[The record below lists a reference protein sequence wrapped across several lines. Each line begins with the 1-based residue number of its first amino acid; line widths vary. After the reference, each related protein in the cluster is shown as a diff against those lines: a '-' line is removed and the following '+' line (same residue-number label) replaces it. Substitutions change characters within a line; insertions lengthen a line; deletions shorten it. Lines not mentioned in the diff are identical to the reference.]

1 MKKFAA
7 NYLISETGTF
17 LKNGLVLLTD
27 DGEVLE
33 IVDTKGNLEEIAQL
47 TFLNGILIPNFR
59 LVKVLPQSKQ
69 LSDEFS
75 VRSSII
81 RLADGLTEISLIRWI
96 EFGVQIH
103 EQFPGLAIPEIFEK
117 LDAVLLTDCGFSK
130 QNISGL
136 FLLKGTDLV
145 NLHFT
150 SGYRLKMIL

>member
-17 LKNGLVLLTD
+17 LKNGLVVLTD

-33 IVDTKGNLEEIAQL
+33 IVDTKGNLEEMAQL

-59 LVKVLPQSKQ
+59 LVKALPLSQQ
-69 LSDEFS
+69 LNDEFS
-75 VRSSII
+75 VRSLII
-81 RLADGLTEISLIRWI
+81 RLADGLTEIALNQCV
-96 EFGVQIH
+96 EFAVQIQ
-103 EQFPGLAIPEIFEK
+103 EQFSGLTIPEIFEK
-117 LDAVLLTDCGFSK
+117 LDAILLTDCGFSK
-130 QNISGL
+130 QYISGL

-145 NLHFT
+145 SLHFT

>member
-17 LKNGLVLLTD
+17 LKNGLVILTD

-33 IVDTKGNLEEIAQL
+33 IVDTKGNLEEMEQL
-47 TFLNGILIPNFR
+47 TFLNGILIPNFKR
-59 LVKVLPQSKQ
+59 VKVLPSSQQ

-75 VRSSII
+75 VRSFII

-96 EFGVQIH
+96 EFGVKIQK
-103 EQFPGLAIPEIFEK
+103 QFPGLAIPEIFEK